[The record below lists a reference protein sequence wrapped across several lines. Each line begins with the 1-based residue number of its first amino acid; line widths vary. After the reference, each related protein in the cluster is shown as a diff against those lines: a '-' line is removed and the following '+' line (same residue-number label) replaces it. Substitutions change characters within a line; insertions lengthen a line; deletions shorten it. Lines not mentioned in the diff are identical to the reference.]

1 LLAVVLAEFLEEEE
15 VLADIYMFLIIQSA
29 QME

>member
-1 LLAVVLAEFLEEEE
+1 LLAVVLVEFL
-15 VLADIYMFLIIQSA
+15 VVVVVPAGIYMFLIIQLV